1 MFIKE
6 IVYCNFK
13 ELNQFIGTVFIEELK
28 NFCKKL
34 IYRINSV
41 FFFSLIYLIYR
52 FQMKRALEFSHKTT
66 YPVIIIIKYVCHFV
80 SINKMLL
87 SKPRNPNDWYNG
99 DKNFVRILQFNT
111 ICLQLYDE

>member
-28 NFCKKL
+28 NFCKKF

-41 FFFSLIYLIYR
+41 FFFFFINLFNLSFPNETSIIQLIL
-52 FQMKRALEFSHKTT
+52 L
-66 YPVIIIIKYVCHFV
+66 
-80 SINKMLL
+80 LL
-87 SKPRNPNDWYNG
+87 SQNMC
-99 DKNFVRILQFNT
+99 VIS
-111 ICLQLYDE
+111 CQLIKCSYQNLVIRMIDTMEIKIS

>member
-87 SKPRNPNDWYNG
+87 SKPRNPND
-99 DKNFVRILQFNT
+99 
-111 ICLQLYDE
+111 